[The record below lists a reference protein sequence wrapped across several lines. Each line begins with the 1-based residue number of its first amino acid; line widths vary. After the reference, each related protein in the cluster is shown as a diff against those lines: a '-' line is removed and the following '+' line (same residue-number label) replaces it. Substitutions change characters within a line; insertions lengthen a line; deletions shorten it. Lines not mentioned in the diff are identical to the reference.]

1 MDRRRT
7 ESRSRRTGK
16 LDRLILRLT
25 AASGH
30 DARKPLRQA
39 IEALGPTIAPALA
52 RHLDHPDCFT
62 RWEVV
67 SLLGQFAR
75 PETLETVVEFA
86 LGEDEV
92 HARWRSFW
100 AVSRFDR
107 NRTVPLLLKALK
119 SRNRTRRWR
128 AALMLSMLRRA
139 EAVPVLLKGLDSD
152 DDWIRWEALSALK
165 SLAPAG
171 VEERIEA
178 FLKRNTPI
186 ALRQEAALALG
197 ALGSKRACKALKRA
211 LRDPEPQVRWRAS
224 MGLARGRDPAWLP
237 ALRRAL
243 KKETDDTVVLQLRQ
257 DIANLENAHGQA

>member
-1 MDRRRT
+1 MDRRRK
-7 ESRSRRTGK
+7 ESRLKRNGK
-16 LDRLILRLT
+16 LDRLIGQLT

-39 IEALGPTIAPALA
+39 IETLGPGIAPALA

-67 SLLGQFAR
+67 SLLGQFAQ
-75 PETLETVVEFA
+75 PETLETVVDFA
-86 LGEDEV
+86 LGEHEV

-107 NRTVPLLLKALK
+107 DHTVPLLLEALK
-119 SRNRTRRWR
+119 SRNRMRRWR
-128 AALMLSMLRRA
+128 AALMLSMLRRP
-139 EAVPVLLKGLDSD
+139 EAVPVLLNGLDSD

-171 VEERIEA
+171 IEDRVEA
-178 FLKRNTPI
+178 FLNTNTPI
-186 ALRQEAALALG
+186 SLRQEAALALG
-197 ALGSKRACKALKRA
+197 AIGSKRACRALKRA

-237 ALRRAL
+237 TLRTVL
-243 KKETDDTVVLQLRQ
+243 KQETDDTVVLQLRQ